1 MLSSDAERQA
11 RILFVTQLRTFWL
24 QELKLL
30 KLILMLR
37 ILNYLNF
44 ILLFVEKKCERVER
58 NFDEQFMLKI

>member
-30 KLILMLR
+30 KLILMVR

-44 ILLFVEKKCERVER
+44 ILLFVEKKCQRVEG
-58 NFDEQFMLKI
+58 NFDEQFM